1 MQSADLILS
10 ARWVIPVTDGAP
22 VLDHHSVVIRDG
34 RILALEPTAT
44 VARDYAADERRELP
58 NHVLIPGLINS
69 HTHAA
74 MTLFRGYAD
83 DMPLMRWLNDYIWPA
98 ENHWVDAQF
107 VRDGSRHAIAEMI
120 RSGITCFNDMY
131 FYPDVVAREAIN
143 AGMRCAMGLIV
154 IDFPTVWAQDA
165 AEYISKGLECHD
177 ELGAHPLVRSV
188 FAPHAPYT
196 VSDGPLERIRTLSD
210 ELDLP
215 VHMHVHETSAEVS
228 QSVEATGERP
238 LARLER
244 LGLLSPNLLAVHM
257 TALSDEEIER
267 VGAAGVNV
275 VHCPESNLKLASGF
289 CPLQALS
296 DAGANIALGTD
307 GAASNNDLNLLGEAR
322 TAALLAKAVAGDAA
336 AFPAPAAL
344 RAATLGGAQALGLGD
359 ETGSLDVGKSADIA
373 AIDLHGLET
382 QPVYDVVSQIIYAT
396 GRHQVSDVWVAGRNL
411 LRDRQLLTLDPDAI
425 VATAKTWRD
434 RIAARVVG

>member
-10 ARWVIPVTDGAP
+10 ARWVIPVTDAAP
-22 VLDHHSVVIRDG
+22 ILDHHSVIIRDG
-34 RILALEPTAT
+34 RILAIEPTAT
-44 VARDYAADERRELP
+44 LTGRFEATEHRDLP
-58 NHVLIPGLINS
+58 NHALIPGLINT

-74 MTLFRGYAD
+74 MTLFRGFAD

-98 ENHWVDAQF
+98 EGRWVDAAF

-120 RSGITCFNDMY
+120 RGGITCFNDMY
-131 FYPDVVAREAIN
+131 FYPDVVAREAIS

-154 IDFPTVWAQDA
+154 IDFPTVWAQNAD
-165 AEYISKGLECHD
+165 EYISKGLECND
-177 ELGAHPLVRSV
+177 EFGSHPLVRGV

-196 VSDGPLERIRTLSD
+196 VSDKPLERIRTLSD
-210 ELDLP
+210 ELDMP
-215 VHMHVHETSAEVS
+215 VHMHVHETAAEVS
-228 QSVEATGERP
+228 QAVEQTGERP
-238 LARLER
+238 LDRLER

-257 TALSDEEIER
+257 TALNAEEIGR
-267 VGAAGVNV
+267 VAAAGVNV

-289 CPLQALS
+289 CPVQSLV

-322 TAALLAKAVAGDAA
+322 SAALLAKAVAGDAA

-344 RAATLGGAQALGLGD
+344 RAATLGGARALGLGD
-359 ETGSLDVGKSADIA
+359 ETGSLEAGKSADIT

-382 QPVYDVVSQIIYAT
+382 QPVYDAVSQIIYAA

-411 LRDRQLLTLDPDAI
+411 LRNRELVTLDTDAI
-425 VATAKTWRD
+425 VATASGWREK
-434 RIAARVVG
+434 IAATDA